1 MKYQSKLIL
10 LALFFAINTN
20 AQNFQGDAF
29 AHTFSIVAR
38 DSITGEMG
46 VAVQSHAF
54 SVGSIVSWG
63 EAGVGVVATQSLVKR
78 SFGPDGL
85 KLLKEGKSPN
95 EVVKILT
102 EADSGREVRQ
112 LGVLDMQGRTASYT
126 GKRCI
131 SVAGNVAEKN
141 FSVQANMMLNDKVV
155 PAMVKAFKEAK
166 GALAERMIIALEA
179 GQEAGGDIRGQQS
192 AAILVVKAV
201 ATGKLWED
209 RYIDLRVEDNPEP
222 IKELKRALKL
232 FRAYEHSNFGD
243 DALEKNDT
251 ALAEKE
257 YGIAE
262 TMLPN
267 DVELKFWHA
276 VSLVNKGNVKAA
288 LPLFTFAFKA
298 DNNWALLI
306 PRLRKSE
313 LLICDDKTEKEIL
326 GLK

>member
-1 MKYQSKLIL
+1 MKKIL
-10 LALFFAINTN
+10 SVIFLFTCLQNIN
-20 AQNFQGDAF
+20 AQKIHGDEF
-29 AHTFSIVAR
+29 ANTFSIVAR

-85 KLLKEGKSPN
+85 KLLKEGKSPD

-102 EADSGREVRQ
+102 ESDSGREVRQ
-112 LGVLDMQGRTASYT
+112 LGVLDMQGRSASYT

-131 SVAGNVAEKN
+131 AVAGNHADKN
-141 FSVQANMMLNDKVV
+141 FSVQANMMLNDKVI
-155 PAMVKAFKEAK
+155 PAMTKTFKETK
-166 GALAERMIIALEA
+166 GGLAERMMATLEA
-179 GQEAGGDIRGQQS
+179 AQEAGGDIRGKQS
-192 AAILVVKAV
+192 AAILVVKPV
-201 ATGKLWED
+201 ATGLLWED
-209 RYIDLRVEDNPEP
+209 RYIDLRVEDNAEP
-222 IKELKRALKL
+222 IKELKRMLTL

-243 DALEKNDT
+243 DALEKNNT
-251 ALAEKE
+251 VLAEKE

-262 TMLPN
+262 KMLPN

-276 VSLVNKGNVKAA
+276 VSLVNKGNVHDA
-288 LPLFTFAFKA
+288 LPLFNFAFKA
-298 DNNWALLI
+298 DHNWALLV

-313 LLICDDKTEKEIL
+313 LLICDDKMEKEIL
-326 GLK
+326 EVK